1 MGDKYYMI
9 LKIKCP
15 NCDENLILNIQGNKV
30 VSVLVDTTSYVS
42 DKDIKDVLKKNNIE
56 FG

>member
-1 MGDKYYMI
+1 MI

-30 VSVLVDTTSYVS
+30 VSVLVDTTFYIS
-42 DKDIKDVLKKNNIE
+42 DKEIKDVLKKNNIE